1 MRIWFTRLS
10 WCASIAITLPCG
22 SALAQ
27 EYETET
33 PPVVSSPEIGE
44 APAEDASVP
53 PAEEGAAPADEVEA
67 DEDLEEE
74 EVEEVVEDEDDLRLT
89 DLVVEGVADAVLHTG
104 GSVHVV
110 SEEQLTAMNYDDV
123 MSILPSVPGV
133 YVRQEDGYGLR
144 PNIGLRGASAE
155 RSRRVTLMEDGVLLG
170 PAPYSAPA
178 AYYFPLTTRMTG
190 IEVYLGPA
198 AIPYGP
204 HTVGGAID
212 FRGRS
217 IPLGPEGGLDLALGT
232 TWLGRFHGHFGTSN
246 EWGGFLVELVHLR
259 TDGFRNLDF
268 AAQNDSTGFDRTDLQ
283 VRGELH
289 GDLSADVYHRLE
301 ATFGLGLEGS
311 NETYLGLS
319 QQDFDGDS
327 LRRYGITSGDRMD
340 WWRTR
345 AQLRYELLADDVDL
359 LVTAYR
365 HDFSRSWR
373 RLDRFRDGTGL
384 FDVLSAPDDPRYG
397 VYYDVLTGVEA
408 PTSPAL
414 SVIRVTNA
422 RTFVSQ
428 GVQARGRFR
437 FTEGDLRSEIEVGA
451 RLHYDEISRRHT
463 GEGIYVDDG
472 AIVSDG
478 IPSALLT
485 SNRAQSIAL
494 ALHAAW
500 QFRFYGLTVTPG
512 VRLEVIFGEYADL
525 RPPEAMAPTDPL
537 SILTTQVQP
546 LPGLGLTYALVDPV
560 TLFAGL
566 YQGYS
571 PVAPGQPV
579 GVRPELAWNS
589 EVGMR
594 YGRTDESA
602 NGQLSFFYS
611 DYQNITGECSGA
623 GGCPA
628 ELVDRQF
635 NGDQATIL
643 GIETELAHTFEVDEL
658 SVPLR
663 VTYTWTYTR
672 FRTGFASDNPQFGEV
687 EVGDHLPYVPEHQAS
702 FRAGLSWRFL
712 ALDVNALYVGVMRD
726 EASHGAVP
734 DGTLTD
740 EQFYLDA
747 VAHIEVWEGI
757 RLYVRA
763 ENILDVR
770 PVVSYRPYGLRT
782 GRPFL
787 FQGGL
792 EASF

>member
-1 MRIWFTRLS
+1 MRFLCFVLLVS
-10 WCASIAITLPCG
+10 WSLP
-22 SALAQ
+22 AFAQ
-27 EYETET
+27 EEEA
-33 PPVVSSPEIGE
+33 SPEPPPEPRVIHAEEISDEE
-44 APAEDASVP
+44 APDEEL
-53 PAEEGAAPADEVEA
+53 AEEALTEEELDEEYAEEEA
-67 DEDLEEE
+67 D
-74 EVEEVVEDEDDLRLT
+74 DEDDLHLT

-104 GSVHVV
+104 GSVHVLG
-110 SEEQLTAMNYDDV
+110 EEQLNAMNYDDV
-123 MSILPSVPGV
+123 MSVLPSVPGV

-190 IEVYLGPA
+190 IEVFMGPA

-212 FRGRS
+212 FHGRD
-217 IPLGPEGGLDLALGT
+217 IPAGPEGGVDLALGT

-259 TDGFRNLDF
+259 TDGFRHYDF

-289 GDLSADVYHRLE
+289 GDLSPGVYHRLE

-311 NETYLGLS
+311 NETYVGLA
-319 QQDFDGDS
+319 QQDFDADS

-345 AQLRYELLADDVDL
+345 AQLRYELLSEDVDV

-373 RLDRFRDGTGL
+373 RLDNFRDGTSI
-384 FDVLSAPDDPRYG
+384 FDVLSAPNDARYG
-397 VYYDVLTGVEA
+397 VYYDVLTGAEPP
-408 PTSPAL
+408 PTAGL
-414 SVIRVTNA
+414 SVIRVTN
-422 RTFVSQ
+422 RRSFVSQ

-437 FTEGDLRSEIEVGA
+437 FTIGELRNEIEGGV
-451 RLHYDEISRRHT
+451 RLHYDEISRNHT
-463 GEGIYVDDG
+463 GDGIYVDG
-472 AIVSDG
+472 NAIVSDG
-478 IPSALLT
+478 VPTALLT
-485 SNRAQSIAL
+485 DNYAQSIAL
-494 ALHAAW
+494 SSYAAW
-500 QFRFYGLTVTPG
+500 QIRFRGLTITPG
-512 VRLEVIFGEYADL
+512 VRLEVIFGEYVDR
-525 RPPEAMAPTDPL
+525 RPASLLGPTDPTRV
-537 SILTTQVQP
+537 LTTQLQP
-546 LPGLGLTYALVDPV
+546 LPGVGVTYELVDPI
-560 TLFAGL
+560 TLFGGV

-579 GVRPELAWNS
+579 GVRPELAWNY
-589 EVGMR
+589 EIGAR
-594 YGRTDESA
+594 YGRTDEPS

-623 GGCPA
+623 GGCPI
-628 ELVDRQF
+628 ELIDRQF

-643 GIETELAHTFEVDEL
+643 GIESTLGHTFEIDEL
-658 SVPLR
+658 SIPLHG
-663 VTYTWTYTR
+663 TYTWTYTR
-672 FRTGFASDNPQFGEV
+672 FRTGFSSESPQFGEV

-702 FRAGLSWRFL
+702 VRVGLAWRFL
-712 ALDVNALYVGVMRD
+712 QLTVNALYVGQMRD
-726 EASHGAVP
+726 RAGHGPALASE
-734 DGTLTD
+734 LTD

-747 VAHIEVWEGI
+747 VAHVEVWEGV

-770 PVVSYRPYGLRT
+770 PVVSYRPFGART
-782 GRPFL
+782 GRPFI

-792 EASF
+792 EATF